1 MAFTLPNGTA
11 VFVARTYGTAVNI
24 TAITNAVEAV
34 ATLGAGHGVVVGDYL
49 EITSG
54 WGRLNSRVVRA
65 KTVVTNDVTLELVN
79 TTSTSRFPAGAG
91 VGTLRRITAWDEVLQ
106 IKADGIA
113 TSGGEQQFADIT
125 TLQDVTARNIPVIRS
140 AQGLT
145 ITVFDD
151 PLLAFV
157 PTITGYQ
164 EAQASAGIRLNYP
177 SGAKSVGNAF
187 LSIGTFPGITGGQAM
202 ENTITVSF
210 VADPVRYP
218 T

>member
-11 VFVARTYGTAVNI
+11 VFVARTYGTAVNV

-34 ATLGAGHGVVVGDYL
+34 ATLGAGHGTVVGDYL

-65 KTVVTNDVTLELVN
+65 KTVATNDVTLELVN
-79 TTSTSRFPAGAG
+79 TVNTGRFPTGAG
-91 VGTLRRITAWDEVLQ
+91 VGTLRRITAWDEILQ
-106 IKADGIA
+106 IKVDGIA

-125 TLQDVTARNIPVIRS
+125 TLQDVTSRQIPTIRS

-157 PTITGYQ
+157 PTINGYQ
-164 EAQASAGIRLNYP
+164 EANAAAAIRLNYP
-177 SGAKSVGNAF
+177 SGAKSVGNAYM
-187 LSIGTFPGITGGQAM
+187 SIGSFASVTGGQAL

-210 VADPVRYP
+210 VAEPVRYP